1 MGEAMKMWIDEL
13 DLLHTEGR
21 LDSAARRAAVAVL
34 KVPIVALFAALED
47 AVAAA
52 RRDAFTGG
60 IADAGFTDARI
71 ADGAIACRANAR
83 VARYALK
90 DREIAARLLTAFI
103 FVLAVC
109 VARAGRRHAEGANT
123 ASTISAMRTI
133 FCWALRTEASPRL
146 TALRTIAHNSIVTI
160 ESALAANRL
169 ARPF

>member
-21 LDSAARRAAVAVL
+21 LDSAARRATVAVF

-109 VARAGRRHAEGANT
+109 VARAGRRHAEGANA
-123 ASTISAMRTI
+123 ASAIGAMRTI
-133 FCWALRTEASPRL
+133 FCWALRAEASPRL